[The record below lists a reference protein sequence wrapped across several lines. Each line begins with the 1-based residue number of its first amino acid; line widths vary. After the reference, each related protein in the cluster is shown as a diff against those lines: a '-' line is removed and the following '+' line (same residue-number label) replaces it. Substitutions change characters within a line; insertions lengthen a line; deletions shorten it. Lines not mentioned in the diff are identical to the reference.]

1 MKFELKHGGG
11 GQATFEVIK
20 LIKEKLPSA
29 QLEPLDDAALLQ
41 LSGSFA
47 FTTDSFTVK
56 PLFFRGGDIGK
67 LAVAGTVNDLVS
79 MGAEPLFL
87 SLAFIVEEGFKM
99 EEFGYIL
106 DSIEETCRS
115 SGVKVVTGDTKVVEK
130 GSGDGIFIN
139 TSGIGRVLLDP
150 PPSPERLAVGDR
162 ILITGPVGDHGACVM
177 IQRNFPDFATELQS
191 DCRPLW
197 PAMKQVLGPEIKFMR
212 DPSRGGLAAVLNE
225 MVHGRDF
232 AAVVEEEHI
241 PIRDEVKGICEIL
254 GLDPLSLACEGQMLL
269 VVERGEEKEVL
280 GRLRSAGFPSASVIG
295 ELIARPAGK
304 VVLRTSLGSER
315 LLMMPSGENLPRIC

>member
-11 GQATFEVIK
+11 GQATFDVIE
-20 LIKEKLPSA
+20 LIRKRLPSA
-29 QLEPLDDAALLQ
+29 QLDPLDDAALLQ
-41 LSGSFA
+41 LNGNFA

-87 SLAFIVEEGFKM
+87 SLAFIVEEGFEM
-99 EEFGYIL
+99 EEFVRIL
-106 DSIEETCRS
+106 DSIERTCRL

-139 TSGIGRVLLDP
+139 TSGIGRVILDP
-150 PPSPERLAVGDR
+150 PPLPERMSAGDK
-162 ILITGPVGDHGACVM
+162 ILITGPVGDHGACIL
-177 IQRNFPDFATELQS
+177 IQRNFPDFATDLES

-225 MVHGRDF
+225 MVSGRNF
-232 AAVVEEEHI
+232 AAAVEEELI

-254 GLDPLSLACEGQMLL
+254 GLDPLSLACEGQMVL
-269 VVERGEEKEVL
+269 VVEREGEEKVL
-280 GRLRSAGFPSASVIG
+280 ERLRSAGFSSARTIG
-295 ELIARPAGK
+295 ELTEEPAGK